1 MKEGW
6 YLAKTKTNE
15 ERKACENLENQ
26 NFEIFCPVINLK
38 KTEEIL
44 FPGYLFIHIDQLARK
59 NYHKIRSTR
68 GVSGI
73 VRFNRVKCQ
82 QHEKNPQ
89 LASTEYIGPCPIPN
103 GEQIIEQVKE
113 MVVQLEADQLKPK
126 SLKNQFQP
134 GDKVKLNF
142 PLVEHLKATF
152 VKGMGKDRGLV
163 LIEYIERQRSPD
175 GQEQLAQIGSKHLT
189 IPLSQLKKP

>member
-82 QHEKNPQ
+82 QHEKTHSWQALNISAP
-89 LASTEYIGPCPIPN
+89 APYP
-103 GEQIIEQVKE
+103 
-113 MVVQLEADQLKPK
+113 MV
-126 SLKNQFQP
+126 S
-134 GDKVKLNF
+134 
-142 PLVEHLKATF
+142 
-152 VKGMGKDRGLV
+152 R
-163 LIEYIERQRSPD
+163 
-175 GQEQLAQIGSKHLT
+175 
-189 IPLSQLKKP
+189 